1 MTTPQL
7 MMKASSASIGINAF
21 IEKTDRRII
30 WLDCQPLLSAAVAE
44 REMASGN
51 TKDLLAS
58 SASSCIGTLIEVQ
71 SLQLL
76 SFLYCVCHVIVV
88 VKDSLADPNMI
99 RLLQTAEM
107 LKPNVTADESSTGN
121 GEERMP
127 HLVCVYN
134 RAQPSDLIPKVS
146 SNYLC
151 RVVFENYFNFIFLG
165 SKRDASFLSIGF

>member
-1 MTTPQL
+1 M
-7 MMKASSASIGINAF
+7 
-21 IEKTDRRII
+21 
-30 WLDCQPLLSAAVAE
+30 
-44 REMASGN
+44 
-51 TKDLLAS
+51 
-58 SASSCIGTLIEVQ
+58 
-71 SLQLL
+71 
-76 SFLYCVCHVIVV
+76 V

-127 HLVCVYN
+127 HLVCLYN